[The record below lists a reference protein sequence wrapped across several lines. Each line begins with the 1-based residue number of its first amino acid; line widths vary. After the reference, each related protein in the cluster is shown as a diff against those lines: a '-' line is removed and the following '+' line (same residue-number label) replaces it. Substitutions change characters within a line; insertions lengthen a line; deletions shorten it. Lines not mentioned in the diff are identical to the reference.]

1 MTPKLQSDPN
11 LSFYNRNAEQLAQ
24 QYDSK
29 PFTEVH
35 QSWSHHLADIF
46 VALAANSSA
55 NSSTNLIATQANA
68 NAITDS
74 KQLQILDIGAGTGR
88 DAKYLAELAN
98 ALQQV
103 TVYAVEPATELAAI
117 GKQHTKDLA
126 VIWLEDTLPELKQV
140 TATNIKFD
148 LILLSAVWM
157 HIPSA
162 ERLTAL
168 TQLSQ
173 LLAPQ
178 GKLIITLR
186 HGPSGDER
194 IMHSVSIQEL
204 ALLSQKLGL
213 CIIDSISAETDK
225 LGRAEVSWE
234 TVVIQFS
241 AASTVK
247 STVQFDANSLKTA
260 EQAK

>member
-1 MTPKLQSDPN
+1 MTPKLQPDPN

-46 VALAANSSA
+46 VALAANSS
-55 NSSTNLIATQANA
+55 TNLLATQANA
-68 NAITDS
+68 IAYS
-74 KQLQILDIGAGTGR
+74 QQLQILDIGAGTGR

-98 ALQQV
+98 AQQLV

-126 VIWLEDTLPELKQV
+126 VIWLEDTLPELKLV

-157 HIPSA
+157 HIPST

-204 ALLSQKLGL
+204 ALLSHQLGL
-213 CIIDSISAETDK
+213 SIIDSISAETDK
-225 LGRAEVSWE
+225 LGRTEVSWE

-247 STVQFDANSLKTA
+247 STAQFDANSLKTA

>member
-1 MTPKLQSDPN
+1 MTPKLQPDPN

-46 VALAANSSA
+46 VALAV
-55 NSSTNLIATQANA
+55 NSSTNLLATQANA
-68 NAITDS
+68 VAYS
-74 KQLQILDIGAGTGR
+74 KELQILDIGAGTGR

-98 ALQQV
+98 AQQQV
-103 TVYAVEPATELAAI
+103 MVYAVEPATELAAI
-117 GKQHTKDLA
+117 GKQHTQDLA
-126 VIWLEDTLPELKQV
+126 VIWLEDTLPELEQV

-157 HIPSA
+157 HIPST
-162 ERLTAL
+162 ERLRAL
-168 TQLSQ
+168 TQLCQ

-204 ALLSQKLGL
+204 ALLSQQLGL
-213 CIIDSISAETDK
+213 SIIDSISAETDK

-241 AASTVK
+241 SAVTAKATVHNN
-247 STVQFDANSLKTA
+247 SNSLKTA

>member
-11 LSFYNRNAEQLAQ
+11 LGFYNRNAEQLAQ

-55 NSSTNLIATQANA
+55 NFPATQANA
-68 NAITDS
+68 VAYS
-74 KQLQILDIGAGTGR
+74 KQLHLLDIGAGTGR
-88 DAKYLAELAN
+88 DAKYLAEVAN
-98 ALQQV
+98 AQQQV

-194 IMHSVSIQEL
+194 LMHSVSIQEL
-204 ALLSQKLGL
+204 ALLSQQLGL
-213 CIIDSISAETDK
+213 CIIDSISAESDK

-241 AASTVK
+241 PAVAAKATA
-247 STVQFDANSLKTA
+247 QFDANSLKTA

>member
-1 MTPKLQSDPN
+1 MIPKLQPDPN

-46 VALAANSSA
+46 VALAAHSSA
-55 NSSTNLIATQANA
+55 NSSTNLLATQAH
-68 NAITDS
+68 AITYS
-74 KQLQILDIGAGTGR
+74 QQLQILDIGAGTGR

-98 ALQQV
+98 AQQQV

-140 TATNIKFD
+140 TAANIKFD

-204 ALLSQKLGL
+204 ALLSQQLGL
-213 CIIDSISAETDK
+213 SIIDSISAETDK

-241 AASTVK
+241 PAVTAKATA
-247 STVQFDANSLKTA
+247 QFDANSLKTA

>member
-1 MTPKLQSDPN
+1 MQPDPN

-35 QSWSHHLADIF
+35 QSWSYHLADIF
-46 VALAANSSA
+46 VALAANSSI
-55 NSSTNLIATQANA
+55 NLLATQANA
-68 NAITDS
+68 IAYS

-98 ALQQV
+98 TQQQV

-194 IMHSVSIQEL
+194 VMHSVSIQEL
-204 ALLSQKLGL
+204 ALLSQQLGL
-213 CIIDSISAETDK
+213 SIIDSISAESDK
-225 LGRAEVSWE
+225 LGRAEVSWD

-241 AASTVK
+241 TTVTAK
-247 STVQFDANSLKTA
+247 ATVQFDANSLKTA